1 MIVYFSGTGNS
12 RYVARLFAEAL
23 DDEMLDAAEYMKSG
37 RRADVTSEK
46 SYVFVSPTYAWRL
59 PRVFE
64 RFIREGTFAGART
77 AYFVLTC
84 GDGVGRADYYAAELC
99 REKDMACLGLLPVVM
114 PENYLALYDVP
125 GDDHPSGGAARDRRG
140 HRARAGAQAVR
151 AAARQSARPCAEPR
165 HQSAVLPLRRHG
177 AAVLRHRRVRGL
189 RAVRGR
195 LSDAQHRFVRRQAAL
210 GKRLHPLH
218 GLHHRLS
225 GSGHRVRPPQ
235 RRAQSLSLPGARRG
249 RGLTR
254 FHPSICH

>member
-125 GDDHPSGGAARDRRG
+125 GDDQALAIRLAARPVIGEGIER
-140 HRARAGAQAVR
+140 VR
-151 AAARQSARPCAEPR
+151 AHRPFA
-165 HQSAVLPLRRHG
+165 PLRG
-177 AAVLRHRRVRGL
+177 SLRGNAWRLVRCATSFCPTASRTGETTAPTAWPASPPVRL
-189 RAVRGR
+189 R
-195 LSDAQHRFVRRQAAL
+195 
-210 GKRLHPLH
+210 P
-218 GLHHRLS
+218 
-225 GSGHRVRPPQ
+225 
-235 RRAQSLSLPGARRG
+235 
-249 RGLTR
+249 
-254 FHPSICH
+254 

>member
-64 RFIREGTFAGART
+64 RFIREGTFSGART

-99 REKDMACLGLLPVVM
+99 REKDMACRGLLPVVM

-125 GDDHPSGGAARDRRG
+125 GDDQALAIRLAARPVIGEGIERVRAHRPFAPLRSSLRG
-140 HRARAGAQAVR
+140 HLQSRVVNPLFYRFVVTARPFYATDACAACGRCVEICPMRNIVLSDGKPHWGNDCTHCMACITACPAQAIEYGR
-151 AAARQSARPCAEPR
+151 RSAERNRYRCPER
-165 HQSAVLPLRRHG
+165 
-177 AAVLRHRRVRGL
+177 
-189 RAVRGR
+189 
-195 LSDAQHRFVRRQAAL
+195 DADEA
-210 GKRLHPLH
+210 
-218 GLHHRLS
+218 
-225 GSGHRVRPPQ
+225 
-235 RRAQSLSLPGARRG
+235 
-249 RGLTR
+249 
-254 FHPSICH
+254 